1 MKTKYMILAVAL
13 LLAPTAMAQDYFA
26 KLRYYFGEN
35 SPIVKQENTLT
46 IHNTYYTSLNGEKEG
61 ELTIYK
67 FKLPKSKAEY
77 IDSVKVLYDAIDQ
90 LLDDKIVRRSIYTL
104 WSLSGNKERTFTGYR
119 LYYNKSE
126 SMIVGTEAENCYT
139 VGIINEADTLFR
151 TTYTIEWSEMA
162 DSGITGR
169 LITTYAPKVPQVA
182 SQTVAAPSAQRSGV
196 DKWMTNLF
204 YYLDRLKNDSP
215 ISIYLSPLYSLAKNC
230 DALDSDDL
238 KVAIGQ
244 VKLSKTKFEQK
255 RKDQS
260 VILMLQQVAE
270 LLESKL
276 EKKASAVVRFNKNLR
291 F

>member
-67 FKLPKSKAEY
+67 FKLPKSKANY
-77 IDSVKVLYDAIDQ
+77 IDSVKVLYDAINQDM
-90 LLDDKIVRRSIYTL
+90 DDGKIADRSIYTL

-126 SMIVGTEAENCYT
+126 STIVGTEAENCYT

-151 TTYTIEWSEMA
+151 TTYTIEWSEMT
-162 DSGITGR
+162 DSGIAGR
-169 LITTYAPKVPQVA
+169 LITTYAPKIPQVA

-196 DKWMTNLF
+196 DKWMSNLF
-204 YYLDRLKNDSP
+204 FYLDRLKNDN
-215 ISIYLSPLYSLAKNC
+215 SIYLSPLYSLAKNC

-276 EKKASAVVRFNKNLR
+276 EKRQAQ
-291 F
+291 

>member
-26 KLRYYFGEN
+26 KLRYYFGES

-244 VKLSKTKFEQK
+244 VKLLKTEFEQK

-276 EKKASAVVRFNKNLR
+276 EKRQAQ
-291 F
+291 

>member
-1 MKTKYMILAVAL
+1 MILAVAL

-67 FKLPKSKAEY
+67 FKLPKSKANY
-77 IDSVKVLYDAIDQ
+77 IDSVKVLYDVINQDM
-90 LLDDKIVRRSIYTL
+90 DDGKIACRSIYTL

-126 SMIVGTEAENCYT
+126 STIVGTEAENCYT

-151 TTYTIEWSEMA
+151 TTYTIEWSEMT
-162 DSGITGR
+162 DSGIAGR
-169 LITTYAPKVPQVA
+169 LITTYAPKIPQVA

-196 DKWMTNLF
+196 DKWMSNLF
-204 YYLDRLKNDSP
+204 FYLDRLKNDN
-215 ISIYLSPLYSLAKNC
+215 SIYLSPLYSLAKNC

-260 VILMLQQVAE
+260 IILMLQQVAE

-276 EKKASAVVRFNKNLR
+276 EKRQAQ
-291 F
+291 

>member
-46 IHNTYYTSLNGEKEG
+46 IHNSYYTSLNGEKEG

-67 FKLPKSKAEY
+67 FKLPKSKANY
-77 IDSVKVLYDAIDQ
+77 IDSVKVLYDVINQDM
-90 LLDDKIVRRSIYTL
+90 DDGKIACRSIYTL

-126 SMIVGTEAENCYT
+126 STIVGTEAENCYT
-139 VGIINEADTLFR
+139 VGLINEADTLFR
-151 TTYTIEWSEMA
+151 TTYTIEWSEMT
-162 DSGITGR
+162 DSGIAGR
-169 LITTYAPKVPQVA
+169 LITTYAPKIPQVA

-196 DKWMTNLF
+196 DKWMSNLF
-204 YYLDRLKNDSP
+204 FYLDRLKNDN
-215 ISIYLSPLYSLAKNC
+215 SIYLSPLYSLAKNC

-260 VILMLQQVAE
+260 IILMLQQVAE

-276 EKKASAVVRFNKNLR
+276 EKRQAQ
-291 F
+291 

>member
-35 SPIVKQENTLT
+35 SPIVNQENTLT
-46 IHNTYYTSLNGEKEG
+46 IHNSYYTSLNGEKEG

-67 FKLPKSKAEY
+67 FKLPKSKANY
-77 IDSVKVLYDAIDQ
+77 IDSVKVLYDVINQDM
-90 LLDDKIVRRSIYTL
+90 DDGKIACRSIYTL

-126 SMIVGTEAENCYT
+126 STIVGTEAENCYT

-151 TTYTIEWSEMA
+151 TTYTIEWSEMT
-162 DSGITGR
+162 DSGIAGR
-169 LITTYAPKVPQVA
+169 LITTYAPKIPQVA

-196 DKWMTNLF
+196 DKWMSNLF
-204 YYLDRLKNDSP
+204 FYLDRLKNDN
-215 ISIYLSPLYSLAKNC
+215 SIYLSPLYSLAKNC

-276 EKKASAVVRFNKNLR
+276 EKRQAQ
-291 F
+291 

>member
-90 LLDDKIVRRSIYTL
+90 LLDGKIDRRSIYTL

-126 SMIVGTEAENCYT
+126 STIVGTEAENCYT

-151 TTYTIEWSEMA
+151 TTYTIEWSEMT
-162 DSGITGR
+162 DSGIAGR
-169 LITTYAPKVPQVA
+169 LITTYAPKIPQVA
-182 SQTVAAPSAQRSGV
+182 SQTVAAPSAQRSDV
-196 DKWMTNLF
+196 NKWMSNLF
-204 YYLDRLKNDSP
+204 FYLDRLKNDN
-215 ISIYLSPLYSLAKNC
+215 SIYLSPLYSLAKNC

-276 EKKASAVVRFNKNLR
+276 EKRQAQ
-291 F
+291 

>member
-46 IHNTYYTSLNGEKEG
+46 IHNSYYTSLNGEKEG

-90 LLDDKIVRRSIYTL
+90 LLDGKIGRRSIYTL

-126 SMIVGTEAENCYT
+126 STIVGTEAENCYT

-151 TTYTIEWSEMA
+151 TTYTIEWSEMT

-169 LITTYAPKVPQVA
+169 LITTYAPKIPQVA

-196 DKWMTNLF
+196 DKWMSNLF
-204 YYLDRLKNDSP
+204 FYLDRLKNDN
-215 ISIYLSPLYSLAKNC
+215 SIYLSPLYSLAKNC

-260 VILMLQQVAE
+260 IILMLQQVAE

-276 EKKASAVVRFNKNLR
+276 EKRQAQ
-291 F
+291 

>member
-1 MKTKYMILAVAL
+1 MILAVAL

-67 FKLPKSKAEY
+67 FKLPKSKANY
-77 IDSVKVLYDAIDQ
+77 IDSVKVLYDVINQDM
-90 LLDDKIVRRSIYTL
+90 DDGKIADRSIYTL

-126 SMIVGTEAENCYT
+126 STIVGTEAENCYT

-151 TTYTIEWSEMA
+151 TTYTIEWSEMT
-162 DSGITGR
+162 DSGIAGR
-169 LITTYAPKVPQVA
+169 LITTYAPKIPQVA

-196 DKWMTNLF
+196 DKWMSNLF
-204 YYLDRLKNDSP
+204 FYLDRLKNDN
-215 ISIYLSPLYSLAKNC
+215 SIYLSPLYSLAKNC
-230 DALDSDDL
+230 DALDCDDL

-260 VILMLQQVAE
+260 IILMLQQVAE

-276 EKKASAVVRFNKNLR
+276 EKRQAQ
-291 F
+291 

>member
-90 LLDDKIVRRSIYTL
+90 LLDGKIGRRSIYTL

-126 SMIVGTEAENCYT
+126 STIVGTEAENCYT

-151 TTYTIEWSEMA
+151 TTYTIEWSEMT

-169 LITTYAPKVPQVA
+169 LITTYAPKIPQVA

-196 DKWMTNLF
+196 DKWMSNLF
-204 YYLDRLKNDSP
+204 FYLDRLKNDN
-215 ISIYLSPLYSLAKNC
+215 SIYLSPLYSLAKNC
-230 DALDSDDL
+230 DALDSYDL

-260 VILMLQQVAE
+260 IILMLQQVAE

-276 EKKASAVVRFNKNLR
+276 EKRQAQ
-291 F
+291 

>member
-67 FKLPKSKAEY
+67 FKLPKSKANY
-77 IDSVKVLYDAIDQ
+77 IDSVKVLYDVINQDM
-90 LLDDKIVRRSIYTL
+90 DDGKIADRSIYTL

-126 SMIVGTEAENCYT
+126 STIVGTEAENCYT

-151 TTYTIEWSEMA
+151 TTYTIEWSEMT
-162 DSGITGR
+162 DSGIAGR
-169 LITTYAPKVPQVA
+169 LITTYAPKIPQVA

-196 DKWMTNLF
+196 DKWMSNLF
-204 YYLDRLKNDSP
+204 FYLDRLKNDN
-215 ISIYLSPLYSLAKNC
+215 SIYLSPLYSLAKNC

-260 VILMLQQVAE
+260 IILMLQQVAE

-276 EKKASAVVRFNKNLR
+276 EKRQAQ
-291 F
+291 

>member
-1 MKTKYMILAVAL
+1 MKTKYMILAMTL

-67 FKLPKSKAEY
+67 FKLPKSKANY

-126 SMIVGTEAENCYT
+126 STIVGTEAENCYT

-151 TTYTIEWSEMA
+151 TTYTIEWSEMT
-162 DSGITGR
+162 DSGIAGR
-169 LITTYAPKVPQVA
+169 LITTYAPKIPQVA

-196 DKWMTNLF
+196 DKWMSNLF
-204 YYLDRLKNDSP
+204 FYLDRLKNDN
-215 ISIYLSPLYSLAKNC
+215 SIYLSALYSLAKNC

-260 VILMLQQVAE
+260 IILMLQQVAE

-276 EKKASAVVRFNKNLR
+276 EKRQAQ
-291 F
+291 

>member
-90 LLDDKIVRRSIYTL
+90 LLDGKIDRRSIYTL

-126 SMIVGTEAENCYT
+126 STIVGTEAENCCT

-162 DSGITGR
+162 DSGIAGR
-169 LITTYAPKVPQVA
+169 LITTYAPKIPQVA

-196 DKWMTNLF
+196 DKWMSNLF
-204 YYLDRLKNDSP
+204 FYLGRLKNDN
-215 ISIYLSPLYSLAKNC
+215 SIYLSPLYSLAKNC

-260 VILMLQQVAE
+260 IILMLQQVAE

-276 EKKASAVVRFNKNLR
+276 EKRQAQ
-291 F
+291 

>member
-67 FKLPKSKAEY
+67 FKLPKSKANY

-230 DALDSDDL
+230 DALDCDGL

-244 VKLSKTKFEQK
+244 VKLLKTKFEQK

-276 EKKASAVVRFNKNLR
+276 EKRQAQ
-291 F
+291 

>member
-1 MKTKYMILAVAL
+1 MKIKYMILAVAL

-77 IDSVKVLYDAIDQ
+77 IDSVKVLYDVINQDM
-90 LLDDKIVRRSIYTL
+90 DDGKIADRSIYTL

-126 SMIVGTEAENCYT
+126 STIVGTEAENCYT

-151 TTYTIEWSEMA
+151 TTYTIEWSEMT
-162 DSGITGR
+162 DSGIAGR
-169 LITTYAPKVPQVA
+169 LITTYAPKIPQVA

-196 DKWMTNLF
+196 DKWMSNLF
-204 YYLDRLKNDSP
+204 FYLDRLKNDN
-215 ISIYLSPLYSLAKNC
+215 SIYLSPLYSLAKNC

-260 VILMLQQVAE
+260 IILMLQQVAE

-276 EKKASAVVRFNKNLR
+276 EKRQAQ
-291 F
+291 

>member
-1 MKTKYMILAVAL
+1 MILAVAL
-13 LLAPTAMAQDYFA
+13 LLVPTAMAQVYFA

-90 LLDDKIVRRSIYTL
+90 LLDGKIDRRSIYTL

-126 SMIVGTEAENCYT
+126 STIVGTEAENCYT

-151 TTYTIEWSEMA
+151 TTYTIEWSEMT
-162 DSGITGR
+162 DSGIAGR
-169 LITTYAPKVPQVA
+169 LITTYAPKIPQVA

-196 DKWMTNLF
+196 DKWMSNLF
-204 YYLDRLKNDSP
+204 FYLDRLKNDN
-215 ISIYLSPLYSLAKNC
+215 SIYLSPLYSLAKNC
-230 DALDSDDL
+230 DALDCDDL

-260 VILMLQQVAE
+260 TILMLQQVAE

-276 EKKASAVVRFNKNLR
+276 EKRQAQ
-291 F
+291 

>member
-1 MKTKYMILAVAL
+1 MILAVAL
-13 LLAPTAMAQDYFA
+13 LLAPTAIAQDYFA

-67 FKLPKSKAEY
+67 FKLPKSKANY

-90 LLDDKIVRRSIYTL
+90 LLDGKIGRRSIYTL

-126 SMIVGTEAENCYT
+126 STIVGTEAENCYT

-151 TTYTIEWSEMA
+151 TTYTIEWSEMT
-162 DSGITGR
+162 DSGIAGR
-169 LITTYAPKVPQVA
+169 LITTYAPKIPQVA

-196 DKWMTNLF
+196 DKWMSNLF
-204 YYLDRLKNDSP
+204 FYLDRLKNDN
-215 ISIYLSPLYSLAKNC
+215 SIYLSPLYSLAKNC

-260 VILMLQQVAE
+260 IILMLQQVAE

-276 EKKASAVVRFNKNLR
+276 EKRQAQ
-291 F
+291 

>member
-1 MKTKYMILAVAL
+1 MILAVAL

-77 IDSVKVLYDAIDQ
+77 IDSVKVLYEAISQAMADG
-90 LLDDKIVRRSIYTL
+90 KIARRSIYAL
-104 WSLSGNKERTFTGYR
+104 WSLSGNKERTYTGYR

-126 SMIVGTEAENCYT
+126 SVIVGTEAENCYT

-162 DSGITGR
+162 DSGIAGR
-169 LITTYAPKVPQVA
+169 LITTYAPKIPQVA
-182 SQTVAAPSAQRSGV
+182 SQTVATPSAQRSDV
-196 DKWMTNLF
+196 DKWMSNLF
-204 YYLDRLKNDSP
+204 FYLDRLKNDN
-215 ISIYLSPLYSLAKNC
+215 SIYLSPLYSLAKNC
-230 DALDSDDL
+230 DALDCDDL

-244 VKLSKTKFEQK
+244 VKLSKIKFEQK

-260 VILMLQQVAE
+260 IILMLQQVAE

-276 EKKASAVVRFNKNLR
+276 EKRQAQ
-291 F
+291 

>member
-1 MKTKYMILAVAL
+1 MKTKYMILAVTL

-126 SMIVGTEAENCYT
+126 STIVGTEAENCYT

-169 LITTYAPKVPQVA
+169 LITTYAPKIPQVA

-244 VKLSKTKFEQK
+244 VKLSKTEFEQK

-270 LLESKL
+270 FLESKL
-276 EKKASAVVRFNKNLR
+276 EKRQAQ
-291 F
+291 

>member
-1 MKTKYMILAVAL
+1 MILAVAL

-67 FKLPKSKAEY
+67 FKLPKSKANY
-77 IDSVKVLYDAIDQ
+77 IDSVKVLYDVINQDM
-90 LLDDKIVRRSIYTL
+90 DDGKIADRSIYTL

-126 SMIVGTEAENCYT
+126 STIVGTEAENCYT

-151 TTYTIEWSEMA
+151 TTYTIEWSEMT
-162 DSGITGR
+162 DSGIAGR
-169 LITTYAPKVPQVA
+169 LITTYAPKIPQVA
-182 SQTVAAPSAQRSGV
+182 SQTVTAPSAQRSGV
-196 DKWMTNLF
+196 DKWMSNLF
-204 YYLDRLKNDSP
+204 FYLDRLKNDN
-215 ISIYLSPLYSLAKNC
+215 SIYLSPLYSLAKNC

-276 EKKASAVVRFNKNLR
+276 EKRQAQ
-291 F
+291 

>member
-1 MKTKYMILAVAL
+1 MILAVAL

-46 IHNTYYTSLNGEKEG
+46 IHNTYYTSLNGGKEG

-67 FKLPKSKAEY
+67 FKLPKSKANY

-90 LLDDKIVRRSIYTL
+90 LLDDNAAGKIVRRSIYTL

-126 SMIVGTEAENCYT
+126 STIVGTEAENCYT

-151 TTYTIEWSEMA
+151 TTYTIEWSEMT
-162 DSGITGR
+162 DSGIAGR
-169 LITTYAPKVPQVA
+169 LITTYAPKIPQVA

-196 DKWMTNLF
+196 DKWMSNLF
-204 YYLDRLKNDSP
+204 FYLDRLKNDN
-215 ISIYLSPLYSLAKNC
+215 SIYLSPLYSLAKNC

-260 VILMLQQVAE
+260 IILMLQQVAE

-276 EKKASAVVRFNKNLR
+276 EKRQAQ
-291 F
+291 

>member
-1 MKTKYMILAVAL
+1 MILAVAL

-67 FKLPKSKAEY
+67 FKLPKSKANY
-77 IDSVKVLYDAIDQ
+77 IDSVKVLYDVINQDM
-90 LLDDKIVRRSIYTL
+90 DDGKIADRSIYTL

-126 SMIVGTEAENCYT
+126 STIVGTKAENCYT

-151 TTYTIEWSEMA
+151 TTYTIEWSEMT
-162 DSGITGR
+162 DSGIAGR
-169 LITTYAPKVPQVA
+169 LITTYAPKIPQVA

-196 DKWMTNLF
+196 DKWMSNLF
-204 YYLDRLKNDSP
+204 FYLDRFKNDNC
-215 ISIYLSPLYSLAKNC
+215 IYLSPLYSLAKNC
-230 DALDSDDL
+230 DALDCDDL

-260 VILMLQQVAE
+260 IILMLQQVAE

-276 EKKASAVVRFNKNLR
+276 EKRQAQ
-291 F
+291 

>member
-13 LLAPTAMAQDYFA
+13 LLAPTTMAQDYFA

-77 IDSVKVLYDAIDQ
+77 IDSVKVLYDVINQDM
-90 LLDDKIVRRSIYTL
+90 DDGKIACRSIYTL

-126 SMIVGTEAENCYT
+126 STIVGTEAENCYT

-169 LITTYAPKVPQVA
+169 LITTYAPKIPQVA

-196 DKWMTNLF
+196 DKWMSNLF
-204 YYLDRLKNDSP
+204 FYLDRLKNDN
-215 ISIYLSPLYSLAKNC
+215 SIYLSPLYSLAKNC

-260 VILMLQQVAE
+260 IILMLQQVAE

-276 EKKASAVVRFNKNLR
+276 EKRQAQ
-291 F
+291 

>member
-90 LLDDKIVRRSIYTL
+90 DMDDGKIACRSIYTL

-126 SMIVGTEAENCYT
+126 STIVGTEAENCYT

-151 TTYTIEWSEMA
+151 TTYTIEWSEMT
-162 DSGITGR
+162 DSGIAGR
-169 LITTYAPKVPQVA
+169 LITTYAPKIPQVA

-260 VILMLQQVAE
+260 IILMLQQVAE

-276 EKKASAVVRFNKNLR
+276 EKRQAQ
-291 F
+291 

>member
-46 IHNTYYTSLNGEKEG
+46 IHNSYYTSLNGEKEG

-77 IDSVKVLYDAIDQ
+77 IDSVKVLYDVINQDM
-90 LLDDKIVRRSIYTL
+90 DDGKIADRSIYTL

-126 SMIVGTEAENCYT
+126 STIVGTEAENCYT

-151 TTYTIEWSEMA
+151 TTYTIEWSEMT
-162 DSGITGR
+162 DSGIAGR
-169 LITTYAPKVPQVA
+169 LITTYAPKIPQVA
-182 SQTVAAPSAQRSGV
+182 SQTVAAPSAQRSDV
-196 DKWMTNLF
+196 DKWMSNLF
-204 YYLDRLKNDSP
+204 FYLGRLKNDNP
-215 ISIYLSPLYSLAKNC
+215 IYLSPLYSLAKNC
-230 DALDSDDL
+230 DALDCDDL

-260 VILMLQQVAE
+260 IILMLQQVAE

-276 EKKASAVVRFNKNLR
+276 EKRQAQ
-291 F
+291 

>member
-1 MKTKYMILAVAL
+1 MKTKYMILAMAL

-90 LLDDKIVRRSIYTL
+90 LLDGKIDRRSIYTL
-104 WSLSGNKERTFTGYR
+104 WSLSGNKERTYTGYR

-126 SMIVGTEAENCYT
+126 STIVGTEAENCYT

-151 TTYTIEWSEMA
+151 TTYTIEWSEMT
-162 DSGITGR
+162 DSGIAGR
-169 LITTYAPKVPQVA
+169 LITTYAPKIPQVA

-196 DKWMTNLF
+196 DKWMSNLF
-204 YYLDRLKNDSP
+204 FYLDRLKNDN
-215 ISIYLSPLYSLAKNC
+215 SIYLSPLYSLAKNC

-260 VILMLQQVAE
+260 IILMLQQVAE

-276 EKKASAVVRFNKNLR
+276 EKRQAQ
-291 F
+291 

>member
-1 MKTKYMILAVAL
+1 MILAVAL

-77 IDSVKVLYDAIDQ
+77 IDSVKVLYDAISQAMADG
-90 LLDDKIVRRSIYTL
+90 KIARHSIYTL
-104 WSLSGNKERTFTGYR
+104 WSLSGNKERTYTGYR

-126 SMIVGTEAENCYT
+126 STIVGTEAENCFT

-162 DSGITGR
+162 DSGIAGR
-169 LITTYAPKVPQVA
+169 LITTYAPKIPQVA
-182 SQTVAAPSAQRSGV
+182 SQTVAAPSAQRSDV
-196 DKWMTNLF
+196 DKWMSNLF
-204 YYLDRLKNDSP
+204 FYLDRLKNDN
-215 ISIYLSPLYSLAKNC
+215 SIYLSPLYSLAKNC
-230 DALDSDDL
+230 DALDCDDL

-244 VKLSKTKFEQK
+244 VKLSKIKFEQK

-260 VILMLQQVAE
+260 IILMLQQVAE

-276 EKKASAVVRFNKNLR
+276 EKRQAQ
-291 F
+291 

>member
-46 IHNTYYTSLNGEKEG
+46 IHNSYYTSLNGEKEG

-67 FKLPKSKAEY
+67 FKLPKSKANY
-77 IDSVKVLYDAIDQ
+77 IDSVKVLYDVINQDM
-90 LLDDKIVRRSIYTL
+90 DDGKIACRSIYTL

-126 SMIVGTEAENCYT
+126 STIVGTEAENCYT

-162 DSGITGR
+162 DSGIAGR
-169 LITTYAPKVPQVA
+169 LITTYAPKIPQVA

-196 DKWMTNLF
+196 DKWMSNLF
-204 YYLDRLKNDSP
+204 FYLDRLKNDN
-215 ISIYLSPLYSLAKNC
+215 SIYLSPLYSLAKNC

-260 VILMLQQVAE
+260 IILMLQQVAE

-276 EKKASAVVRFNKNLR
+276 EKRQAQ
-291 F
+291 

>member
-13 LLAPTAMAQDYFA
+13 LLAPTTMAQDYFA

-77 IDSVKVLYDAIDQ
+77 IDSVKVLYDVINQDM
-90 LLDDKIVRRSIYTL
+90 DDGKIADRSIYTL
-104 WSLSGNKERTFTGYR
+104 WSLSGNKERTYTGYR

-126 SMIVGTEAENCYT
+126 STIVGTEAENCYT

-151 TTYTIEWSEMA
+151 TTYTIEWSEMT

-169 LITTYAPKVPQVA
+169 LITTYAPKIPQVA
-182 SQTVAAPSAQRSGV
+182 SQTVAAPSAQRFGV
-196 DKWMTNLF
+196 DKWMSNLF
-204 YYLDRLKNDSP
+204 FYLDRLKNDN
-215 ISIYLSPLYSLAKNC
+215 SIYLSPLYSLAKNC

-260 VILMLQQVAE
+260 IILMLQQVAE

-276 EKKASAVVRFNKNLR
+276 EKRQAQ
-291 F
+291 

>member
-77 IDSVKVLYDAIDQ
+77 IDSVKVLYDVINQDM
-90 LLDDKIVRRSIYTL
+90 DDGKIADRSIYTL
-104 WSLSGNKERTFTGYR
+104 WSLSGNKERTYTGYR

-126 SMIVGTEAENCYT
+126 STIVGTEAENCYT

-151 TTYTIEWSEMA
+151 TTYTIEWSEMT

-169 LITTYAPKVPQVA
+169 LITTYAPKIPQVA

-196 DKWMTNLF
+196 DKWMSNLF
-204 YYLDRLKNDSP
+204 FYLDRLKNDN
-215 ISIYLSPLYSLAKNC
+215 SIYLSPLYSLAKNC

-260 VILMLQQVAE
+260 IILMLQQVAE

-276 EKKASAVVRFNKNLR
+276 EKRQAQ
-291 F
+291 

>member
-67 FKLPKSKAEY
+67 FKLPKSKANY

-90 LLDDKIVRRSIYTL
+90 DMDDGKIADRSIYTL

-126 SMIVGTEAENCYT
+126 STIVGTEAENCYT

-151 TTYTIEWSEMA
+151 TTYTIEWSEMT
-162 DSGITGR
+162 DSGIAGR
-169 LITTYAPKVPQVA
+169 LITTYAPKIPQVA
-182 SQTVAAPSAQRSGV
+182 SQTVAAPSAQRSDV
-196 DKWMTNLF
+196 NKWMSNLF
-204 YYLDRLKNDSP
+204 FYLDRLKNDN
-215 ISIYLSPLYSLAKNC
+215 SIYLSPLYSLAKNC

-260 VILMLQQVAE
+260 IILMLQQVAE

-276 EKKASAVVRFNKNLR
+276 EKRQAQ
-291 F
+291 

>member
-67 FKLPKSKAEY
+67 FKLPKSKANY
-77 IDSVKVLYDAIDQ
+77 IDSVKVLYDVINQGMD
-90 LLDDKIVRRSIYTL
+90 DDKIVRRSIYTL

-126 SMIVGTEAENCYT
+126 STIVGTEAENCYT

-151 TTYTIEWSEMA
+151 TTYTIEWSEMT
-162 DSGITGR
+162 DSGIAGR
-169 LITTYAPKVPQVA
+169 LITTYAPKIPQVA
-182 SQTVAAPSAQRSGV
+182 SQTVAAPSAQRSGA
-196 DKWMTNLF
+196 DKWMSNLF
-204 YYLDRLKNDSP
+204 FYLDRLKNDN
-215 ISIYLSPLYSLAKNC
+215 SIYLSPLYSLAKNC

-260 VILMLQQVAE
+260 IILMLQQVAE

-276 EKKASAVVRFNKNLR
+276 EKRQAQ
-291 F
+291 

>member
-1 MKTKYMILAVAL
+1 MILAVAL

-77 IDSVKVLYDAIDQ
+77 IDSVKVLYDVINQDM
-90 LLDDKIVRRSIYTL
+90 DDGKIACRSIYTL

-126 SMIVGTEAENCYT
+126 STIVGTEAENCYT

-162 DSGITGR
+162 DSGIAGR
-169 LITTYAPKVPQVA
+169 LITTYAPKIPQVA

-196 DKWMTNLF
+196 DKWMSNLF
-204 YYLDRLKNDSP
+204 FYLDRLKNDN
-215 ISIYLSPLYSLAKNC
+215 SIYLSPLYSLAKNC

-244 VKLSKTKFEQK
+244 VKLLKTEFEQK

-260 VILMLQQVAE
+260 IILMLQQVAE

-276 EKKASAVVRFNKNLR
+276 EKRQAQ
-291 F
+291 

>member
-67 FKLPKSKAEY
+67 FKLPKSKANY
-77 IDSVKVLYDAIDQ
+77 IDSVKVLYDVINQDM
-90 LLDDKIVRRSIYTL
+90 DDGKIADRSIYTL

-126 SMIVGTEAENCYT
+126 STIVGTEAENCYT

-151 TTYTIEWSEMA
+151 TTYTIEWSEMT
-162 DSGITGR
+162 DSGIAGC
-169 LITTYAPKVPQVA
+169 LITTYAPKIPQVA

-196 DKWMTNLF
+196 DKWMSNLF
-204 YYLDRLKNDSP
+204 FYLDRLKNDN
-215 ISIYLSPLYSLAKNC
+215 SIYLSPLYSLAKNC

-260 VILMLQQVAE
+260 IFLMLQQVAE

-276 EKKASAVVRFNKNLR
+276 EKRQAQ
-291 F
+291 

>member
-26 KLRYYFGEN
+26 KFRYYFGEN

-77 IDSVKVLYDAIDQ
+77 IDSVKVLYDVINQDM
-90 LLDDKIVRRSIYTL
+90 DDGKIADRSIYTL
-104 WSLSGNKERTFTGYR
+104 WSLSGNKERTYTGYR

-126 SMIVGTEAENCYT
+126 STIVGTEAENCYT

-151 TTYTIEWSEMA
+151 TTYTIEWSEMT
-162 DSGITGR
+162 DSGIAGR
-169 LITTYAPKVPQVA
+169 LITTYAPKIPQVA

-196 DKWMTNLF
+196 DKWMSNLF
-204 YYLDRLKNDSP
+204 FYLDRLKNDN
-215 ISIYLSPLYSLAKNC
+215 SIYLSPLYSLAKNC
-230 DALDSDDL
+230 DALDCDDL

-260 VILMLQQVAE
+260 IILMLQQVAE

-276 EKKASAVVRFNKNLR
+276 EKRQAQ
-291 F
+291 

>member
-1 MKTKYMILAVAL
+1 MILAVAL

-67 FKLPKSKAEY
+67 FKLPKSKANY
-77 IDSVKVLYDAIDQ
+77 IDSVKVLYDVINQDM
-90 LLDDKIVRRSIYTL
+90 DDGKIACRSIYTL

-126 SMIVGTEAENCYT
+126 STIVGTEAENCYT

-162 DSGITGR
+162 DSGIAGR
-169 LITTYAPKVPQVA
+169 LITTYAPKIPQVA
-182 SQTVAAPSAQRSGV
+182 SQTVATPSAQRSDV

-230 DALDSDDL
+230 DALDCDDL

-244 VKLSKTKFEQK
+244 VKLSKIKFEQK

-276 EKKASAVVRFNKNLR
+276 EKRQAQ
-291 F
+291 

>member
-1 MKTKYMILAVAL
+1 MILAVAL

-67 FKLPKSKAEY
+67 FKLPKSKANY
-77 IDSVKVLYDAIDQ
+77 IDSVKVLYDVINQDM
-90 LLDDKIVRRSIYTL
+90 DDGKIACRSIYTL

-126 SMIVGTEAENCYT
+126 STIVGTEAENCYT

-151 TTYTIEWSEMA
+151 TTYTIEWSEMT
-162 DSGITGR
+162 DSGIAGR
-169 LITTYAPKVPQVA
+169 LITTYAPKIPQVA
-182 SQTVAAPSAQRSGV
+182 SQTVAAPSAQRSDV
-196 DKWMTNLF
+196 NKWMSNLF
-204 YYLDRLKNDSP
+204 FYLDRLKNDN
-215 ISIYLSPLYSLAKNC
+215 SIYLSPLYSLAKNC
-230 DALDSDDL
+230 DALDCDDL

-244 VKLSKTKFEQK
+244 VKLSKIKFEQK

-260 VILMLQQVAE
+260 IILMLQQVAE

-276 EKKASAVVRFNKNLR
+276 EKRQAQ
-291 F
+291 

>member
-67 FKLPKSKAEY
+67 FKLPKSKANY

-90 LLDDKIVRRSIYTL
+90 LLDGKIGRRSIYTL

-126 SMIVGTEAENCYT
+126 STIVGTEAENCYT

-162 DSGITGR
+162 DSGIAGR
-169 LITTYAPKVPQVA
+169 LITTYAPKIPQVA

-196 DKWMTNLF
+196 DKWMSNLF
-204 YYLDRLKNDSP
+204 FCLDRLKNDN
-215 ISIYLSPLYSLAKNC
+215 SIYLSPLYSLAKNC

-260 VILMLQQVAE
+260 IILMLQQVAE

-276 EKKASAVVRFNKNLR
+276 EKRQAQ
-291 F
+291 

>member
-1 MKTKYMILAVAL
+1 MILAVAL

-67 FKLPKSKAEY
+67 FKLPKSKANY

-90 LLDDKIVRRSIYTL
+90 LLDGKIGRRSIYTL

-126 SMIVGTEAENCYT
+126 STIVGTEAENCYT

-151 TTYTIEWSEMA
+151 TTYTIEWSEMT
-162 DSGITGR
+162 DSGIAGR
-169 LITTYAPKVPQVA
+169 LITTYAPKIPQVA

-196 DKWMTNLF
+196 DKWMSNLF
-204 YYLDRLKNDSP
+204 FYLDRLKNDN
-215 ISIYLSPLYSLAKNC
+215 SIYLSPLYSLAKNC

-260 VILMLQQVAE
+260 IILMLQQVAE

-276 EKKASAVVRFNKNLR
+276 EKRQAQ
-291 F
+291 

>member
-46 IHNTYYTSLNGEKEG
+46 IHDTYYTSLNGEKEG

-67 FKLPKSKAEY
+67 FKLPKSKANY

-90 LLDDKIVRRSIYTL
+90 LLDGKIDRRSIYTL

-126 SMIVGTEAENCYT
+126 STIVGTEAENCYT

-162 DSGITGR
+162 DSGIAGR
-169 LITTYAPKVPQVA
+169 LITTYAPKIPQVA

-196 DKWMTNLF
+196 DKWMSNLF
-204 YYLDRLKNDSP
+204 FYLDRLKNDN
-215 ISIYLSPLYSLAKNC
+215 SIYLSPLYSLAKNC

-260 VILMLQQVAE
+260 IILMLQQVAE

-276 EKKASAVVRFNKNLR
+276 EKRQAQ
-291 F
+291 

>member
-77 IDSVKVLYDAIDQ
+77 IDSVKVLYDVINQDM
-90 LLDDKIVRRSIYTL
+90 DDGKIADRSIYTL

-126 SMIVGTEAENCYT
+126 STIVGTEAENCYT

-151 TTYTIEWSEMA
+151 TTYTIEWSEMT
-162 DSGITGR
+162 DSGIAGR
-169 LITTYAPKVPQVA
+169 LITTYAPKIPQVA

-196 DKWMTNLF
+196 DKWMSNLF
-204 YYLDRLKNDSP
+204 FYLDRLKNDN
-215 ISIYLSPLYSLAKNC
+215 SIYLSPLYSLAKNC

-260 VILMLQQVAE
+260 IILMLQQVAE

-276 EKKASAVVRFNKNLR
+276 EKRQAQ
-291 F
+291 